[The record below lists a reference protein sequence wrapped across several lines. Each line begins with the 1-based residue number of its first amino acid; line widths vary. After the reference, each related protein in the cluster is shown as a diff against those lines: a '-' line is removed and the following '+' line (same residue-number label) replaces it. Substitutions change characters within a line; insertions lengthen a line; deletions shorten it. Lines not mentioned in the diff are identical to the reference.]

1 MKIYYGID
9 SNRINVTKKA
19 LEKCVVNSILIL
31 SVSVRD
37 ILFGDPIVGVH
48 KNIYI
53 YDDMGLTSVFN
64 DTTHI
69 LYNITTQKTLS
80 VEIPNKVSRLSD
92 IHTRLRLN
100 HGSFQHEYPEQ
111 VMVADFLKGH
121 EKVLEIGANIGRNT
135 LVIASILNDSKNLVT
150 LECDPNIAAQ
160 LKENRD
166 LNSLE
171 FHIENSAL
179 SIRSLIQKGWE
190 TMVSDTVLDGYT
202 KVNTISYDQLV
213 ANYSIEFDTL
223 VADCEGALYYIFTDM
238 PEMLR
243 NINLVIMEN
252 DYHDLEHKEFID
264 SVLVN
269 YGFERVYSEQGGWGP
284 CFNRFYEVWQKQTV

>member
-9 SNRINVTKKA
+9 SKRINVTKKV
-19 LEKCVVNSILIL
+19 LENCIIDSILMI
-31 SVSVRD
+31 SVEARH
-37 ILFGDPIVGVH
+37 ILFGDPILGVH

-53 YDDMGLTSVFN
+53 YDDTNALTVF
-64 DTTHI
+64 DDKTDI
-69 LYNITTQKTLS
+69 LYSLTTQKTLS
-80 VEIPNKVSRLSD
+80 IDIPNKVSRLSD
-92 IHTRLRLN
+92 IHNRLTLV

-111 VMVADFLKGH
+111 VMVTDFLKGH
-121 EKVLEIGANIGRNT
+121 EKVLELGANIGRNT

-179 SIRSLIQKGWE
+179 SMRSLIQKEWN
-190 TMVSDTVLDGYT
+190 TIVSDTVLDGYT
-202 KVNTISYDQLV
+202 KVNTLSYNELV
-213 ANYSIEFDTL
+213 AKYSIEFDTL

-252 DYHDLEHKEFID
+252 DYHVLEHKEFVD

-269 YGFERVYSEQGGWGP
+269 YGFERVYNEQGGWGP
-284 CFNRFYEVWQKQTV
+284 CFDRFYEVWQKPTA